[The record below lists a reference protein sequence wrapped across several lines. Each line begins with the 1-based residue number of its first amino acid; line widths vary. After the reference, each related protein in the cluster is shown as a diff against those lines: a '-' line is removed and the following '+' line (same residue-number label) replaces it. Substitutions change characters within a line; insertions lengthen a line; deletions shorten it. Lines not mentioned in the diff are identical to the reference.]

1 MITYGLKDYW
11 LGDLVSTSE
20 GTGWMVIGAFFTAC
34 GHTMTEGYFYD
45 IEGHV
50 FVFQQEKSQVR
61 METVSG
67 HATHQITTTSTCFVT
82 GRNPLTSLH
91 ESVIF
96 QTPTLRYQA

>member
-34 GHTMTEGYFYD
+34 GHTMAEGYFYD

-50 FVFQQEKSQVR
+50 FVFQQEKSQV
-61 METVSG
+61 S
-67 HATHQITTTSTCFVT
+67 
-82 GRNPLTSLH
+82 
-91 ESVIF
+91 
-96 QTPTLRYQA
+96 